1 MIVALAW
8 GAWGGPV
15 DESDAVMG
23 GILAR
28 FTPREQPVVMEY
40 DVGYRFLNIELSHV
54 GKIESTTTIG
64 LWQHRVSGRDCP
76 ALLVDVRVDSPD
88 GGRAGRRNRVS
99 IHDRM
104 VAVLSLPDMQA
115 LVFSKQTDEF
125 LNPLI
130 GRAKV
135 TRSIS
140 VYDVQ
145 SGRVDYE
152 QRDFMRGVVST
163 NLANPEALLE
173 VSRRIRP
180 VLEHL
185 VDRCRA
191 GGSDDGSAEKARIG
205 VNMDGRVV
213 ALRFR
218 TEAERSPG
226 CFGRR
231 RLPAVRVDTVA
242 ERGSAVKPRDFH
254 AWSMGFAEL
263 ARQVGDPALER
274 AAREAPV
281 QSVVPLVIDYEL
293 GLGSVRSSMTAIRVA
308 GASASRVAE
317 GPEAVGEEH
326 GAGDKALGEQLGQ
339 GRAQAKAAVEEPY
352 QAR

>member
-1 MIVALAW
+1 MRRMLLAMIVA
-8 GAWGGPV
+8 GAWAAQGGPV
-15 DESDAVMG
+15 EESDAVVE
-23 GILAR
+23 GILTR
-28 FTPREQPVVMEY
+28 FTPREMPVVMEY

-54 GKIESTTTIG
+54 GRIESTTTMG
-64 LWQHRVSGRDCP
+64 LWKHRVSGQECP

-88 GGRAGRRNRVS
+88 GGRTGRRNRVS

-115 LVFSKQTDEF
+115 LIFSKQTDEF

-130 GRAKV
+130 GRTKV
-135 TRSIS
+135 TQCIS

-145 SGRVDYE
+145 SGRVEYE

-163 NLANPEALLE
+163 NLANPEALME

-185 VDRCRA
+185 VERCRA

-226 CFGRR
+226 CFGRQ
-231 RLPAVRVDTVA
+231 RLPTVRVDTVA
-242 ERGSAVKPRDFH
+242 DRDSAVKPRDFH

-263 ARQVGDPALER
+263 ARQLGDPALER

-308 GASASRVAE
+308 GAPAAGVVQSQAAAGRD
-317 GPEAVGEEH
+317 H
-326 GAGDKALGEQLGQ
+326 GAIAHSL
-339 GRAQAKAAVEEPY
+339 
-352 QAR
+352 